1 MPAGILVI
9 DHEHVDEPMLIA
21 GLTGGLGCG
30 KSFVAAAM
38 RELGAHVIEADE
50 LGHQVLAPGG
60 EAHDDVVAAFGTA
73 DRAQL
78 AALVFGKPSEL
89 ARLNAIVHPAVRARA
104 RKTIEEIRALDPKA
118 VVVYVAA
125 ILIESGGLKDV
136 EKLIVVHCQ
145 EDQQVA
151 RAMEQRGT
159 NREAV
164 LARMKHQMPVA
175 EKLAKADFTVDTG
188 GTKDETLR
196 QTKMVF
202 EELRKLAV

>member
-1 MPAGILVI
+1 
-9 DHEHVDEPMLIA
+9 
-21 GLTGGLGCG
+21 
-30 KSFVAAAM
+30 VAAAM

-50 LGHQVLAPGG
+50 LGHRVLAAGG

-73 DRAQL
+73 DRGQL
-78 AALVFGKPSEL
+78 AALVFGKPEEL
-89 ARLNAIVHPAVRARA
+89 GRLNAIVHPAVRALA
-104 RKTIEEIRALDPKA
+104 RKTIDEIRVLDPHG

-136 EKLIVVHCQ
+136 EKLIVVHCH
-145 EDQQVA
+145 EDQQIT
-151 RAMEQRGT
+151 RAMEQRGAS
-159 NREAV
+159 RDAV

-175 EKLAKADFTVDTG
+175 EKLMKADFTIDTG

-196 QTKMVF
+196 QTKMVL

>member
-1 MPAGILVI
+1 
-9 DHEHVDEPMLIA
+9 MLIA
-21 GLTGGLGCG
+21 GLTGGLACG
-30 KSFVAAAM
+30 KSFVASAM

-60 EAHDDVVAAFGTA
+60 EAHDAVVAAFGTA
-73 DRAQL
+73 DRGQL
-78 AALVFGKPSEL
+78 AQLVFGKPEEL
-89 ARLNAIVHPAVRARA
+89 ARLNAIVHPAVRVRVRKMIDEARL
-104 RKTIEEIRALDPKA
+104 LDPHG
-118 VVVYVAA
+118 VVIYVAA

-136 EKLIVVHCQ
+136 ERLIVVHCQ

-151 RAMEQRGT
+151 RALERPGAT
-159 NREAV
+159 RDAV
-164 LARMKHQMPVA
+164 LARMKHQMPLA
-175 EKLAKADFTVDTG
+175 EKLAKADFQIDTS